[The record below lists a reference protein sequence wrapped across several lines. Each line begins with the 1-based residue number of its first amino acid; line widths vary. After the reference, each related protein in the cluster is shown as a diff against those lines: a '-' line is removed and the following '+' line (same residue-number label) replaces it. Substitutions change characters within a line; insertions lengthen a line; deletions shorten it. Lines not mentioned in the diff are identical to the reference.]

1 MSNGA
6 LSPDEFSAFEALVLE
21 KDRHTENECAAFLA
35 KAAGVLL
42 PETPIDMQTIQ
53 QDRSFFGASD
63 LIVTAKLRT
72 EQNDIVDH
80 AFIWELKAPQCSL
93 MERDDNQNRYRP
105 TIDLIKAETQL
116 LHYASEIQNND
127 TYRERLKIMDR
138 NMIKLGGIVI
148 GTRDRLLRN
157 ISSPGDIERASTSL
171 NIRTRY
177 FYSHLGIRIFT
188 WDRILQ
194 YLRP

>member
-1 MSNGA
+1 MNTGA
-6 LSPDEFSAFEALVLE
+6 LSAQEFNAFEALVLE
-21 KDRHTENECAAFLA
+21 TGRHTENECGDFLA

-42 PETPIDMQTIQ
+42 QETPLDMKTIQ

-63 LIVTAKLRT
+63 LIITAKLLT
-72 EQNDIVDH
+72 EQNHAVDH

-93 MERDDNQNRYRP
+93 MESDDNRNRFRP

-157 ISSPGDIERASTSL
+157 ASTPGDIERAASSL

-177 FYSHLGIRIFT
+177 FYSHLGIRVFT